1 MKFICLVAVGVLPTL
16 RTAAQRAPNGPVPY
30 KFPERRGALAP
41 PPPRSLSLQAATPSQ
56 PAPLTVFPRTGHA
69 LPTYFPHDDYERA
82 KRELTEKEMKT
93 EKTPPPCQPTAMH
106 GQPVAG
112 LNQRSIESSTV
123 IHSET
128 GPYGYV
134 SDAPPARTKTVSLI
148 PPPPIFPKKEAPP
161 PLPNVRTLG
170 EVMGGF
176 LEKAAT
182 VLPPHH

>member
-41 PPPRSLSLQAATPSQ
+41 PPPRSLSLQATPSQ

-93 EKTPPPCQPTAMH
+93 EKTPPPCQPT
-106 GQPVAG
+106 GK
-112 LNQRSIESSTV
+112 RY
-123 IHSET
+123 SE
-128 GPYGYV
+128 YGWT
-134 SDAPPARTKTVSLI
+134 PMRHVSLGQ
-148 PPPPIFPKKEAPP
+148 
-161 PLPNVRTLG
+161 LCTG
-170 EVMGGF
+170 SQWQG
-176 LEKAAT
+176 
-182 VLPPHH
+182 